1 MGGAYCAALL
11 NDGNQH
17 PRQPIHRHRPDLHE
31 PLQRPSNQ
39 DKTKTNLQH
48 ACIPGPSGGV
58 GSLVPLDPRLRR
70 SSFLLFSRTVISL
83 AAHPVPRPRLV
94 TWFSY
99 SQSQTLL
106 NVSCFPSPP
115 GVHQLQPLPPS
126 QVPTT
131 FQLRASTMQVYN
143 IVRSDPM
150 CQSSP
155 GGRN

>member
-1 MGGAYCAALL
+1 MWVEHTVLLFLTMGTNIPVSRSTGTAQISTSHCRGLA
-11 NDGNQH
+11 
-17 PRQPIHRHRPDLHE
+17 
-31 PLQRPSNQ
+31 
-39 DKTKTNLQH
+39 TKTNLQH
-48 ACIPGPSGGV
+48 ACTPGPSGGV

-83 AAHPVPRPRLV
+83 AAHPVPRPHLV